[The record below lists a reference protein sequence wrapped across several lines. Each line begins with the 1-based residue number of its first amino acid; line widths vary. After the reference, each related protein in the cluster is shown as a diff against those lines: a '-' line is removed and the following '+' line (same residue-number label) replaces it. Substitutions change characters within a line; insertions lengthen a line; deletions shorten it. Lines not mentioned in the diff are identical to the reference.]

1 MVHVNYNTDP
11 NRVMLHP
18 LGKYKPKYNVVGPH
32 GRAKLESNK
41 VHKGDTSGFIYIPA
55 NPVRNR
61 K

>member
-1 MVHVNYNTDP
+1 MVHVNYNTD
-11 NRVMLHP
+11 P

-32 GRAKLESNK
+32 ESNK